1 MTLEMAVNNTVFY
14 SETFGKD
21 DSSGMAGQEFIVTY
35 KVPSESDKVTAKLYC
50 SKDLEKWGGC
60 VTVLQAVTVKETD
73 ENIPVPEAEDTQVVF
88 GAHAA
93 PGAVNLTEE
102 GSIDWNLFTA
112 TDLEQIEKK
121 AGGRGILNLSAIQNV
136 TKLNGNSCDTM
147 FSFTDGTN
155 NAAGNYSKGIVFE
168 KAGNGISFD
177 LPYAE
182 RKQNVAIH
190 LGAWSAKVKIN
201 VSVVKE
207 EQTVREYVEFF
218 DTGAQAGGTPAKY
231 GIISM
236 EYLLEDADSVLHV
249 EVSNDT
255 LYDETWGNF
264 NLAAITLGGSF
275 YVSAEEAE
283 NGTVLITNPIAS
295 SGEAVTVF
303 AVADAGYELVEGSLK
318 YCTEEDANGTA
329 IENG

>member
-1 MTLEMAVNNTVFY
+1 MY
-14 SETFGKD
+14 
-21 DSSGMAGQEFIVTY
+21 
-35 KVPSESDKVTAKLYC
+35 
-50 SKDLEKWGGC
+50 
-60 VTVLQAVTVKETD
+60 TD
-73 ENIPVPEAEDTQVVF
+73 
-88 GAHAA
+88 
-93 PGAVNLTEE
+93 
-102 GSIDWNLFTA
+102 
-112 TDLEQIEKK
+112 
-121 AGGRGILNLSAIQNV
+121 
-136 TKLNGNSCDTM
+136 
-147 FSFTDGTN
+147 
-155 NAAGNYSKGIVFE
+155 
-168 KAGNGISFD
+168 
-177 LPYAE
+177 
-182 RKQNVAIH
+182 
-190 LGAWSAKVKIN
+190 